1 VPCLEVAAVSGIRP
15 KSFAMVQAA
24 SLLFVALATFTS
36 ARAEEEAKEGEGT
49 SATKNLLEELTI
61 NMASEAIDAQTF
73 MVRDTGS
80 KGEKKHI
87 RLGNVGLPEKGE
99 MSDAE
104 YQEKLDEA
112 KAALAAFVDKQM
124 VFWKEAPAE
133 LQPEV
138 EEGATPVV
146 IADAWTIDGRHIT
159 SMLTKAGHLKSEEKY
174 KSEIARDILS
184 AEADEKK
191 KDSYK
196 KLEEALA
203 QSNKEQEA
211 KEEEEEEDP
220 VEPLGISGW
229 IGIAVLVVTVGGA
242 LTNFGRPTSKR
253 TNPNKK
259 RSFFQ
264 SILSKLKL
272 Q

>member
-1 VPCLEVAAVSGIRP
+1 MMNMIFVV
-15 KSFAMVQAA
+15 FAG
-24 SLLFVALATFTS
+24 FALT
-36 ARAEEEAKEGEGT
+36 RAEEEAKEGSSE
-49 SATKNLLEELTI
+49 TKNLLEELTI
-61 NMASEAIDAQTF
+61 NMASEAIDFNTF

-87 RLGNVGLPEKGE
+87 RLGNVAPPEKGS

-133 LQPEV
+133 HQPAPV
-138 EEGATPVV
+138 EGETPVMV
-146 IADAWTIDGRHIT
+146 ADAWTIDGRHIT
-159 SMLTKAGHLKSEEKY
+159 SMLTKAGHLKADEKY
-174 KSEIARDILS
+174 KSELARDILS

-211 KEEEEEEDP
+211 AAEEEDAEP

-229 IGIAVLVVTVGGA
+229 IGILVLVITVGGA
-242 LTNFGRPTSKR
+242 FTNFGRPKDAKK

-259 RSFFQ
+259 RGFFQ
-264 SILSKLKL
+264 NILAKLKL
-272 Q
+272 A

>member
-1 VPCLEVAAVSGIRP
+1 
-15 KSFAMVQAA
+15 M
-24 SLLFVALATFTS
+24 
-36 ARAEEEAKEGEGT
+36 
-49 SATKNLLEELTI
+49 
-61 NMASEAIDAQTF
+61 TF

-87 RLGNVGLPEKGE
+87 RLGNVALPEKGS

-124 VFWKEAPAE
+124 VFWKEAPE
-133 LQPEV
+133 EHQPPQV
-138 EEGATPVV
+138 EGETPVMV
-146 IADAWTIDGRHIT
+146 ADAWTIDGRHIT
-159 SMLTKAGHLKSEEKY
+159 SMLTKAGHLQADEKY
-174 KSEIARDILS
+174 KSELARDILS

-203 QSNKEQEA
+203 QSNKEQEQA
-211 KEEEEEEDP
+211 AEEEEVEP

-229 IGIAVLVVTVGGA
+229 IGIGVLIITVVGA
-242 LTNFGRPTSKR
+242 LTNFGRPRNNKR
-253 TNPNKK
+253 E
-259 RSFFQ
+259 
-264 SILSKLKL
+264 
-272 Q
+272 

>member
-1 VPCLEVAAVSGIRP
+1 
-15 KSFAMVQAA
+15 M
-24 SLLFVALATFTS
+24 
-36 ARAEEEAKEGEGT
+36 
-49 SATKNLLEELTI
+49 
-61 NMASEAIDAQTF
+61 TF

-87 RLGNVGLPEKGE
+87 RLGNVAMPEKGS

-112 KAALAAFVDKQM
+112 KAALAAFVDRQM
-124 VFWKEAPAE
+124 VFWKEAPEEHQPPQAE
-133 LQPEV
+133 GETAV
-138 EEGATPVV
+138 MV
-146 IADAWTIDGRHIT
+146 ADAWTIDGRHIT
-159 SMLTKAGHLKSEEKY
+159 SMLTKAGHLSTDEKY
-174 KSEIARDILS
+174 KSELAKDILS

-211 KEEEEEEDP
+211 AAEEEEGEP

-229 IGIAVLVVTVGGA
+229 IGILVLVITVGGA
-242 LTNFGRPTSKR
+242 
-253 TNPNKK
+253 
-259 RSFFQ
+259 
-264 SILSKLKL
+264 
-272 Q
+272 

>member
-1 VPCLEVAAVSGIRP
+1 
-15 KSFAMVQAA
+15 MVQAA
-24 SLLFVALATFTS
+24 SVLFVAFATFAS
-36 ARAEEEAKEGEGT
+36 IHAEEDAKEST
-49 SATKNLLEELTI
+49 SETKNLLEELTI
-61 NMASEAIDAQTF
+61 NMASEAIDAHTF

-87 RLGNVGLPEKGE
+87 RLGNVALPEKGD

-112 KAALAAFVDKQM
+112 KAALSAFVDKQM

-133 LQPEV
+133 HQPPA
-138 EEGATPVV
+138 EEGSTPIV
-146 IADAWTIDGRHIT
+146 IADAWTIDGRYIT
-159 SMLTKAGHLKSEEKY
+159 GMLTKAGHLKEDKKY
-174 KSEIARDILS
+174 HSEIAKDILS

-203 QSNKEQEA
+203 QSNKEQEQA
-211 KEEEEEEDP
+211 EEEEEDP

-229 IGIAVLVVTVGGA
+229 IGIGVIVVIVVGA
-242 LTNFGRPTSKR
+242 LTNFGRPTNNKR
-253 TNPNKK
+253 GKPNKK

-264 SILSKLKL
+264 NILYKLKL
-272 Q
+272 A

>member
-1 VPCLEVAAVSGIRP
+1 
-15 KSFAMVQAA
+15 M
-24 SLLFVALATFTS
+24 
-36 ARAEEEAKEGEGT
+36 
-49 SATKNLLEELTI
+49 
-61 NMASEAIDAQTF
+61 TF

-87 RLGNVGLPEKGE
+87 RLGNVALPDKGS

-133 LQPEV
+133 HQPETA
-138 EEGATPVV
+138 EGETPVMV
-146 IADAWTIDGRHIT
+146 ADAWTIDGRHIT
-159 SMLTKAGHLKSEEKY
+159 SMLTKAGHLKADEKY

-203 QSNKEQEA
+203 ESNKEQA
-211 KEEEEEEDP
+211 QAEEEEEEP
-220 VEPLGISGW
+220 VEPLGIGGW
-229 IGIAVLVVTVGGA
+229 IGIAVIVITVVGA
-242 LTNFGRPTSKR
+242 FTNFGRGSTSKR
-253 TNPNKK
+253 VNPNKK
-259 RSFFQ
+259 RGFFQ
-264 SILSKLKL
+264 GLLYSLKL
-272 Q
+272 A

>member
-1 VPCLEVAAVSGIRP
+1 
-15 KSFAMVQAA
+15 M
-24 SLLFVALATFTS
+24 
-36 ARAEEEAKEGEGT
+36 
-49 SATKNLLEELTI
+49 
-61 NMASEAIDAQTF
+61 TF

-87 RLGNVGLPEKGE
+87 RLGNVGLPEKGS

-112 KAALAAFVDKQM
+112 KSALGAFVDKQM

-133 LQPEV
+133 LQPPA
-138 EEGATPVV
+138 EEGATQIV

-159 SMLTKAGHLKSEEKY
+159 SMLTKAGHLKADEQY

-203 QSNKEQEA
+203 ESNKE
-211 KEEEEEEDP
+211 KEEAQEEEDGEP
-220 VEPLGISGW
+220 VE
-229 IGIAVLVVTVGGA
+229 
-242 LTNFGRPTSKR
+242 
-253 TNPNKK
+253 
-259 RSFFQ
+259 
-264 SILSKLKL
+264 
-272 Q
+272 

>member
-1 VPCLEVAAVSGIRP
+1 
-15 KSFAMVQAA
+15 M
-24 SLLFVALATFTS
+24 
-36 ARAEEEAKEGEGT
+36 
-49 SATKNLLEELTI
+49 
-61 NMASEAIDAQTF
+61 TF

-87 RLGNVGLPEKGE
+87 RLGNVAMPERAS

-124 VFWKEAPAE
+124 VFWKEAPE
-133 LQPEV
+133 EHQPPAV
-138 EEGATPVV
+138 EGETPVMV
-146 IADAWTIDGRHIT
+146 CDAWTIDGRHIT
-159 SMLTKAGHLKSEEKY
+159 SMLTKAGHLKADEKY

-203 QSNKEQEA
+203 ESNKA
-211 KEEEEEEDP
+211 KEEAAEEEEGEP

-229 IGIAVLVVTVGGA
+229 IVILVLVATVGGA
-242 LTNFGRPTSKR
+242 LTNFGRG
-253 TNPNKK
+253 
-259 RSFFQ
+259 
-264 SILSKLKL
+264 
-272 Q
+272 

>member
-1 VPCLEVAAVSGIRP
+1 
-15 KSFAMVQAA
+15 M
-24 SLLFVALATFTS
+24 
-36 ARAEEEAKEGEGT
+36 
-49 SATKNLLEELTI
+49 
-61 NMASEAIDAQTF
+61 TF
-73 MVRDTGS
+73 MVRDTAARGYQ
-80 KGEKKHI
+80 HI
-87 RLGNVGLPEKGE
+87 KLGNVKMPEKGS
-99 MSDAE
+99 MSDEE

-159 SMLTKAGHLKSEEKY
+159 SMLTKAGHLKVDEKY
-174 KSEIARDILS
+174 KSEIAKDILS

-203 QSNKEQEA
+203 ESNKEKEEA
-211 KEEEEEEDP
+211 QEEEEGEP
-220 VEPLGISGW
+220 VEPLGI
-229 IGIAVLVVTVGGA
+229 
-242 LTNFGRPTSKR
+242 
-253 TNPNKK
+253 
-259 RSFFQ
+259 
-264 SILSKLKL
+264 
-272 Q
+272 